1 MDHKRVFQDALQ
13 LPANVR
19 AALAAELISTLDE
32 ESDVDAEALWADEI
46 RKRVAEIKSGA
57 VRTVPWAE
65 ARRRILIAA
74 GRDPNS

>member
-1 MDHKRVFQDALQ
+1 MDHKRVFEDALQ
-13 LPANVR
+13 LPTEVR

-32 ESDVDAEALWADEI
+32 DVDVDAEAQWADEI
-46 RKRVAEIKSGA
+46 RKRLDDIKSGA
-57 VRTVPWAE
+57 VRPVPWAE